1 MNFKNEFN
9 QDIGMPITDWEK
21 KQYPARMILK
31 GSHCTVEPLKLTHAD
46 ELCDAINLDTDDSYW
61 TWLTREPIKNK
72 KDFNQWVD
80 EVIRTNDP
88 IFYVV
93 IENKTKKPIGYFAL
107 MRIDPGNGVV
117 EVGHVHF
124 SKLLRGTIMSTE
136 AHWLLMNYVFTDL
149 KYRRYE
155 WKCNSLNVP
164 SRNAALR
171 LGFKYEGRFRQA
183 MVVKG
188 HNRDTDWLSI
198 IDSEWPIVNLS
209 IRQWLS
215 LSNFDDM
222 GNQLKSLNAIQNK
235 NNKADIVGIS

>member
-1 MNFKNEFN
+1 MNCKNEFN
-9 QDIGMPITDWEK
+9 QEVGAPIPEWK
-21 KQYPARMILK
+21 NKQYPVRVTLK
-31 GSHCTVEPLKLTHAD
+31 GNHCTVEALKLAHAN
-46 ELCDAINLDTDDSYW
+46 ELYNAINLDTDDSYW

-72 KDFNQWVD
+72 SDFSQWV
-80 EVIRTNDP
+80 EHVISVDDP

-93 IENKTKKPIGYFAL
+93 IDHKTNQPIGYFAL
-107 MRIDPGNGVV
+107 MRIDPNNGVV

-171 LGFKYEGRFRQA
+171 LGFKYEGRFRQS

-198 IDSEWPIVNLS
+198 IDSEWHIVNQS
-209 IRQWLS
+209 IKQWLS
-215 LSNFDDM
+215 PSNFDLM
-222 GNQLKSLNAIQNK
+222 GNQLRSLNAIQND
-235 NNKADIVGIS
+235 NNKTDVTGIN